1 MSCYEISKRSQ
12 KIYAADGG
20 ELLRYSLHFPVFSD
34 EDKGIEKI
42 NEFYRTVAEKCEEF
56 CTGELHEYCE
66 AKRREEKA
74 YRPYSYR
81 LVCSVERE
89 DDECISVLI
98 SASLK
103 RLGESG
109 YVGRY
114 SSAHNFDKRNG
125 ILMPPEL
132 ILKKYAPEI
141 KNPRKYI
148 RQNKLSAIRLSEKG
162 VLSLFDG
169 AWKVLSL

>member
-1 MSCYEISKRSQ
+1 MGRTSNFFFFSVDKSVFAVI
-12 KIYAADGG
+12 
-20 ELLRYSLHFPVFSD
+20 LLDTHFLHSPAPSSRGRQRNPKGVGCLPVPGS
-34 EDKGIEKI
+34 
-42 NEFYRTVAEKCEEF
+42 
-56 CTGELHEYCE
+56 
-66 AKRREEKA
+66 KRREEKA

-81 LVCSVERE
+81 LVCSVERA

-125 ILMPPEL
+125 MLMPPEL
-132 ILKKYAPEI
+132 ILKKYALEI